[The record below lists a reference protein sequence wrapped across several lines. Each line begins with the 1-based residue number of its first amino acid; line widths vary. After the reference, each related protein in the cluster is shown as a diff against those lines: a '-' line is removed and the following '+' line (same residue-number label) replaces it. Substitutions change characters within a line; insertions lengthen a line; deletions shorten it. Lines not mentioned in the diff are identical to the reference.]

1 MDTTCSNIHNCCGDA
16 DCNDCHSCPYCY
28 CTHVYASGEPDA
40 HDCAHALR
48 PVGSDGQR
56 LAINKSHGER
66 LPGGNEAPRDVH
78 APKRRGD
85 GHGHHASRA
94 EHDSPDGQ
102 PEWNDVPA
110 GDAGTGRDRDRDTAG
125 RNNPMSEPAKTSETP
140 SQKADRIYAEQH
152 PEARAETLYAL
163 LGEWADEVHIHTD
176 DPCDVGPSCL
186 MCRTAAAL
194 KKKP

>member
-66 LPGGNEAPRDVH
+66 LPSGNEAPRDVH

-140 SQKADRIYAEQH
+140 CPACWHDEDCHAPSRYA
-152 PEARAETLYAL
+152 P
-163 LGEWADEVHIHTD
+163 
-176 DPCDVGPSCL
+176 DVL
-186 MCRTAAAL
+186 MCRV
-194 KKKP
+194 KRCRCKKPVKTEESK